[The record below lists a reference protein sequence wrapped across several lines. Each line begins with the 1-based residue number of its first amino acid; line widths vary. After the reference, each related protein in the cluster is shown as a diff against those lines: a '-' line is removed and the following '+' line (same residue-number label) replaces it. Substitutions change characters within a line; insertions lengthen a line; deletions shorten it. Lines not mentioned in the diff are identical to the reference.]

1 MTTVATPL
9 TSSTTNDVGHAFGLI
24 VGGIAATWLAH
35 APFVL
40 ALAATPIAGQL
51 GLSALVIASIGSSLV
66 SVGASYAA
74 THFAEVREAAGFIV
88 AIKSIKTEDT
98 FPAQKDGAFSPAPVA
113 QGQENGNINKG

>member
-51 GLSALVIASIGSSLV
+51 GLSALVIASIGSSLI

-74 THFAEVREAAGFIV
+74 THYAEVREAAGFIV
-88 AIKSIKTEDT
+88 AIKSIKVEDSYPNDPK
-98 FPAQKDGAFSPAPVA
+98 PASNVS
-113 QGQENGNINKG
+113 NINKG